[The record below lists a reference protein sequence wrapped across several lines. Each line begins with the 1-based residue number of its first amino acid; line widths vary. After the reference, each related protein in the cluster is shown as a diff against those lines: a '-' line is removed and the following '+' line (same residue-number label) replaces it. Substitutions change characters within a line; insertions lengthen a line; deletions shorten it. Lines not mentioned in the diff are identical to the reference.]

1 MSDAST
7 RLAAALADRYRI
19 ERELGA
25 GGMATVYL
33 AQDLKHDR
41 QVALKVLKPELAAVL
56 GAERFVV
63 EIKTTAAL
71 QHPHILPLFDS
82 GTADGF
88 LYYVMPYV
96 QGETLRSKLD
106 RETQLGIDEAVRIT
120 REVADAL
127 DYAHRHGVI
136 HRDIKPENILLH
148 DGRPMVADFGIALAL
163 SAAAGGRMTETG
175 LSLGTPHY
183 MSPEQATA
191 EKEITGRS
199 DIYSL
204 GSVLYEMLTGQPPHL
219 GGSAQQIIM
228 KIIAE
233 QPKDVT
239 ALRKSV
245 PGHVAAAVAQAL
257 EKLPADRFATAREF
271 AEALG
276 NPAFATRLRTATPAA
291 STAQRDRRHRWAA
304 ALLMLGVAALGI
316 GAWGWLRPPAH
327 RPDRQLVVSLP
338 LLSRIGFQVLSP
350 TGDRVVF
357 IGDGRLWIRGLA
369 DLVSRPLDGTDDA
382 MAPFW
387 SPDGRHIGYFV
398 GNRVFRVPADGGTPA
413 LVTEI
418 DHACPLDYI
427 CAGSWTDDGR
437 MLLSSGF
444 AGIHV
449 VADGGG
455 PLRSFLTPGTDE
467 HFHRVAA
474 LPDGR
479 GAIFEVDPD
488 HGENRIEVWDGR
500 ERRVLLEAGA
510 LYQYVE
516 AGYLLFGRSGGVWA
530 LRLSRGGTTP
540 EGDPFLVVDRGFGA
554 SASADGGLLYQVAGT
569 YESQLIWVT
578 RAGAMRGQV
587 ATDQGTARSPA
598 LSPDETRIAF
608 EGRAGIRIHAP
619 DRGVRMPLGSPDTVQ
634 VRPVWSPTGD
644 QIFYVTASGPDGE
657 GAGIRMVRAEG
668 GVPVTVADSGADP
681 AVSADGRYLTY
692 RTGGVEDSDIWY
704 RDLRAPASP
713 AIQFLVGPGYAAS
726 LRLSPDARFAAFVAG
741 DTRTGKNEIYLSR
754 FPGGEDRVQV
764 STGGVRYYSRVY
776 WSVAGDQLYYVR
788 EADGALMVADVTL
801 APQVRLSAPRVLFTE
816 SVSGLSLT
824 DGLAVSRDPSRFL
837 VVRRAVPHGGQATA
851 LVLMDDWLARAKR
864 RGAQ

>member
-1 MSDAST
+1 MET
-7 RLAAALADRYRI
+7 PVRLAAALADRYRI

-33 AQDLKHDR
+33 AEDLKHR
-41 QVALKVLKPELAAVL
+41 RKVALKVLRPELAAVL

-63 EIKTTAAL
+63 EITTTAAL

-88 LYYVMPYV
+88 LYYVMPFID
-96 QGETLRSKLD
+96 GETLRSKLD
-106 RETQLGIDEAVRIT
+106 RETQLGVDEAVRIAIN
-120 REVADAL
+120 VADAL

-148 DGRPMVADFGIALAL
+148 DGRPVVADFGIALAV

-233 QPKDVT
+233 QPTDVT

-245 PGHVAAAVAQAL
+245 PGHVAAAVAQAM

-276 NPAFATRLRTATPAA
+276 NPAFATRIRPAA
-291 STAQRDRRHRWAA
+291 TVASAAGRNWRQRWAP
-304 ALLMLGVAALGI
+304 ALLALAVAALGL
-316 GAWGWLRPPAH
+316 GAWGWLRPSAH

-338 LLSRIGFQVLSP
+338 LLSRIAFPVLSP
-350 TGDRVVF
+350 AGDRVVF

-369 DLVSRPLDGTDDA
+369 DLVSRPLEGTDDA

-387 SPDGRHIGYFV
+387 SPDGRHLGYFV
-398 GNRVFRVPADGGTPA
+398 GNRVFRVAAEGGTPA
-413 LVTEI
+413 LVTEL
-418 DHACPLDYI
+418 DHACPLDSV
-427 CAGSWTDDGR
+427 CAGSWADDR
-437 MLLSSGF
+437 TMLLTSGF
-444 AGIHV
+444 TGIHV
-449 VADGGG
+449 VAEGGG
-455 PLRSFLTPGTDE
+455 PPRPYLMPGTGE
-467 HFHRVAA
+467 HFHRVVA
-474 LPDGR
+474 LPGGR

-488 HGENRIEVWDGR
+488 HGPNRIEVWDGR
-500 ERRVLLEAGA
+500 ERRVLLDAGA
-510 LYQYVE
+510 LYQYVDP
-516 AGYLLFGRSGGVWA
+516 GFLLFRRSGGIWA
-530 LRLSRGGTTP
+530 LPLSRAGTAP
-540 EGDPFLVVDRGFGA
+540 DGDPFLVVDRAGFA
-554 SASADGGLLYQVAGT
+554 SASADGGLLYRVAGT

-578 RAGAMRGQV
+578 REGAIRGEV
-587 ATDQGTARSPA
+587 TTDQGTARSPA
-598 LSPDETRIAF
+598 LSPDEARIAF
-608 EGRAGIRIHAP
+608 EGRSGIRIHAP
-619 DRGVRMPLGSPDTVQ
+619 DRGVRMALGTTDTLQ
-634 VRPVWSPTGD
+634 SRPVWSPAGD
-644 QIFYVTASGPDGE
+644 QIFYVTATGPDGE
-657 GAGIRMVRAEG
+657 GTAIRVVRAEG
-668 GVPVTVADSGADP
+668 GVPVTVADSGFDP

-692 RTGGVEDSDIWY
+692 RTGEVEDGDLWY

-713 AIQFLVGPGYAAS
+713 AGKFLVGPGYVGS
-726 LRLSPDARFAAFVAG
+726 LRLSPDGRFAAFVAG
-741 DTRTGKNEIYLSR
+741 DSRTGKHEIYLSR
-754 FPGGEDRVQV
+754 FPGGEDRIQV
-764 STGGVRYYSRVY
+764 STGGVRYFSRVY
-776 WSVAGDQLYYVR
+776 WSLAGDQLYYVR

-801 APQVRLSAPRVLFTE
+801 GPQVRLSSPRVLFAE
-816 SVSGLSLT
+816 AASGLSLS
-824 DGLAVSRDPSRFL
+824 DGIAVSRDPSRFL
-837 VVRRAVPHGGQATA
+837 VVRRAVPHGGQPTA
-851 LVLMDDWLARAKR
+851 VVLMDDWLSRATR
-864 RGAQ
+864 SGTR

>member
-1 MSDAST
+1 METPA

-41 QVALKVLKPELAAVL
+41 KVAIKVLRPELAAVI
-56 GAERFVV
+56 GAERFLS
-63 EIKTTAAL
+63 EIKTTANL
-71 QHPHILPLFDS
+71 QHPHILPLHDS
-82 GTADGF
+82 GQADSF
-88 LYYVMPYV
+88 LFYVMPFV
-96 QGETLRSKLD
+96 QGESLRD
-106 RETQLGIDEAVRIT
+106 RLT
-120 REVADAL
+120 REKQLPLPDAIRIATEVAGAL
-127 DYAHRHGVI
+127 DYAHRHGII

-148 DGRPMVADFGIALAL
+148 DGRALVADFGIALAAT
-163 SAAAGGRMTETG
+163 SAGSRMTETG
-175 LSLGTPHY
+175 MSLGTPHY
-183 MSPEQATA
+183 MSPEQAMGDRELTA
-191 EKEITGRS
+191 RS
-199 DIYSL
+199 DVYAL
-204 GSVLYEMLTGQPPHL
+204 GAMTYEMLLGEPPFTGPTAQSIVAKVMTEKPAPLLSRRERIPPQVEH
-219 GGSAQQIIM
+219 
-228 KIIAE
+228 
-233 QPKDVT
+233 
-239 ALRKSV
+239 
-245 PGHVAAAVAQAL
+245 AVLTAL
-257 EKLPADRFATAREF
+257 EKLPADRFESTAKF

-276 NPAFATRLRTATPAA
+276 DSAFARAGVTSHLTTAMRG
-291 STAQRDRRHRWAA
+291 RDPRHSAA
-304 ALLMLGVAALGI
+304 ALLVLAVAASGI
-316 GAWGWLRPPAH
+316 GAWGWLRPKAH

-338 LLSRIGFQVLSP
+338 LLSRIGFPVLSP
-350 TGDRVVF
+350 AGDRVVF
-357 IGDGRLWIRGLA
+357 IGDGRLWIRTLA
-369 DLVSRPLDGTDDA
+369 DLVARPLEGTDEA

-387 SPDGRHIGYFV
+387 SPDGRNVGYFV
-398 GNRVFRVPADGGTPA
+398 DNRVFRVSADGGTPA

-418 DHACPLDYI
+418 DYACPLDNV
-427 CAGSWTDDGR
+427 CAGSWTDEGR

-444 AGIHV
+444 AGIHT

-455 PLRSFLTPGTDE
+455 PLRPFLTPRPGE

-488 HGENRIEVWDGR
+488 HGPNRIEVWDGR
-500 ERRVLLEAGA
+500 ERRTLLEAGA
-510 LYQYVE
+510 MYQYVE
-516 AGYLLFGRSGGVWA
+516 AGYLLFRRSEGVWA
-530 LRLSRGGTTP
+530 LPLSRGGTTP
-540 EGDPFLVVDRGFGA
+540 KGDPFLVVDRGFGA

-578 RAGAMRGQV
+578 REGAMRGQV
-587 ATDQGTARSPA
+587 ATDQGTARDPA

-619 DRGVRMPLGSPDTVQ
+619 DRGVRMPLGSPDAVQ
-634 VRPVWSPTGD
+634 IRPVWSPDGD

-657 GAGIRMVRAEG
+657 GARIRVVRAEG
-668 GVPVTVADSGADP
+668 GVPVTVADSGAYP

-713 AIQFLVGPGYAAS
+713 ARKFLVGPGYAGS
-726 LRLSPDARFAAFVAG
+726 LRISPDGRFAAFVAG
-741 DTRTGKNEIYLSR
+741 DARTGKHEIYLSR
-754 FPGGEDRVQV
+754 FPGGEDRIQV

-788 EADGALMVADVTL
+788 EADGALMVVDVTL

-851 LVLMDDWLARAKR
+851 LVLMDNWLTRAKR
-864 RGAQ
+864 RRAP